1 MGDNYLRA
9 MKKYLL
15 FFLIFLSSPLF
26 AQSINSDGC
35 LECDVL
41 SVGDTFT
48 FQGTSHYVVDRSGL
62 DTAIAKNQDLTKYC
76 TSKITDMS
84 SLSLDTLFNQAIGI
98 WDVSNVSD
106 MGGIFGGA
114 SAFNQDISNWN
125 TSSVT
130 NMSSMFQNASVFN
143 QNIGSWNTAAVT
155 NMQRMFYAASAFNQN
170 ISSWNTAAVNN
181 MLAMFELASS
191 FNQYISSWN
200 TSSVT
205 NMNEMF
211 QNATSFNQ
219 NINTNGNSWNTS
231 AVIGMK
237 EMFSGATSFNG
248 NISSWNTA
256 AVIDMYGMF
265 WNSSVFNQDIG
276 SWDVSSVT
284 DIWRMFDNAG
294 SFNQD
299 IGSWDVSNVTNMTK
313 LFNGATVFNQDLTPW
328 CVSNIS
334 SLPSN
339 FSSNS
344 ALAATNLPRWGT
356 CPPFA
361 ISTSNISESSFDI
374 NWTSNNQLST
384 GYEARISLNGTS
396 SYTVISGTGTF
407 ATFSG
412 LISGT
417 YYDFSI
423 RETLPQGDTTHWSLV
438 QTATTCNPDTSVFVS
453 GSLDFCDG
461 GSVTLTAASGQSYS
475 WNTGDTTQSITVNQA
490 GSYYAVINTI
500 NGCVDTTAIYTT
512 TIFTNAD
519 TSLTASGPLDFCRY
533 DDVILAGAEG
543 QLYLWSTG
551 ETTPSITINQAG
563 LYFAIATTINGCN
576 DTTTIYATTIFPT
589 ADTSVTASG
598 SLDFCSYD
606 DVTLTAASGYS
617 YLWNTGDTTQAI
629 TSNTAGSYF
638 AVVTAP
644 NGCKDTT
651 DTYTTA
657 VFDDADTNVTVSGPL
672 DFCSHDNVILT
683 AAAGQSYL
691 WSSGETTQ
699 SVNINQAGTYNAIV
713 TTTNGCLDTTAAFTT
728 TIFPDADTGI
738 TASGPLDFCSYDYV
752 TLTGAAGQT
761 YLWSNGDTLQA
772 SVINTTGDY
781 FVTATTTNGCSANSD
796 TIAVT
801 VFPDVV
807 LPQIISVHYSY
818 VPSYVVS
825 NGLGWVGTGLMNSLT
840 ILSDSNHTY
849 QWRVKG
855 GVITSGQGTDSL
867 VITWGIPDT
876 NASVWLIVTRGACKD
891 STSLNF
897 VISGIGFD
905 ENFLLQAKLYP
916 NPNDGCFTIEIPERY
931 IGSEMIVMDGIG
943 RPLERLIIQETKTN
957 IDIRKRPK
965 GVYRVH
971 IKSQQG
977 IKTIPLIKQ

>member
-1 MGDNYLRA
+1 MGYNYLRA

-62 DTAIAKNQDLTKYC
+62 DTAIANNQDLTKYC

-84 SLSLDTLFNQAIGI
+84 SLSLDSLFNQAIGF
-98 WDVSNVSD
+98 WDVSNVNN
-106 MGGIFGGA
+106 MANIFSGA
-114 SAFNQDISNWN
+114 TSFNQDISSWN
-125 TSSVT
+125 TASVT
-130 NMSSMFQNASVFN
+130 NTSSMFQNAS
-143 QNIGSWNTAAVT
+143 
-155 NMQRMFYAASAFNQN
+155 AFNQSLTQ
-170 ISSWNTAAVNN
+170 I
-181 MLAMFELASS
+181 
-191 FNQYISSWN
+191 
-200 TSSVT
+200 
-205 NMNEMF
+205 
-211 QNATSFNQ
+211 
-219 NINTNGNSWNTS
+219 GNSWNLES
-231 AVIGMK
+231 VANMNGM
-237 EMFSGATSFNG
+237 FDGATSLSTNNYDIFLYSQAN
-248 NISSWNTA
+248 NTA
-256 AVIDMYGMF
+256 
-265 WNSSVFNQDIG
+265 
-276 SWDVSSVT
+276 
-284 DIWRMFDNAG
+284 
-294 SFNQD
+294 
-299 IGSWDVSNVTNMTK
+299 TN
-313 LFNGATVFNQDLTPW
+313 
-328 CVSNIS
+328 SNIS
-334 SLPSN
+334 ITV
-339 FSSNS
+339 SSNY
-344 ALAATNLPRWGT
+344 TD
-356 CPPFA
+356 
-361 ISTSNISESSFDI
+361 STSRAYLTGTKNWTINDNGFDI
-374 NWTSNNQLST
+374 
-384 GYEARISLNGTS
+384 S
-396 SYTVISGTGTF
+396 SI
-407 ATFSG
+407 
-412 LISGT
+412 
-417 YYDFSI
+417 
-423 RETLPQGDTTHWSLV
+423 
-438 QTATTCNPDTSVFVS
+438 CNPDTSVIVS

-461 GSVTLTAASGQSYS
+461 GSVTLTAAIGQSYS

-576 DTTTIYATTIFPT
+576 DTTTIYVTTIFPT

-657 VFDDADTNVTVSGPL
+657 VFDDADTNVTVSGSL

-691 WSSGETTQ
+691 WSSGETSQ

-796 TIAVT
+796 TTAVT

>member
-1 MGDNYLRA
+1 

-62 DTAIAKNQDLTKYC
+62 DTAIANNQDLTKYC

-84 SLSLDTLFNQAIGI
+84 SLSLDSLFNQAIGF
-98 WDVSNVSD
+98 WDVSNVNN
-106 MGGIFGGA
+106 MANIFSGA
-114 SAFNQDISNWN
+114 TSFNQDISSWN
-125 TSSVT
+125 TASVT
-130 NMSSMFQNASVFN
+130 NTSSMFQNAS
-143 QNIGSWNTAAVT
+143 
-155 NMQRMFYAASAFNQN
+155 AFNQSLTQ
-170 ISSWNTAAVNN
+170 I
-181 MLAMFELASS
+181 
-191 FNQYISSWN
+191 
-200 TSSVT
+200 
-205 NMNEMF
+205 
-211 QNATSFNQ
+211 
-219 NINTNGNSWNTS
+219 GNSWNLES
-231 AVIGMK
+231 VANMNGM
-237 EMFSGATSFNG
+237 FDGATSLSTNNYDIFLYSQAN
-248 NISSWNTA
+248 NTA
-256 AVIDMYGMF
+256 
-265 WNSSVFNQDIG
+265 
-276 SWDVSSVT
+276 
-284 DIWRMFDNAG
+284 
-294 SFNQD
+294 
-299 IGSWDVSNVTNMTK
+299 TN
-313 LFNGATVFNQDLTPW
+313 
-328 CVSNIS
+328 SNIS
-334 SLPSN
+334 ITV
-339 FSSNS
+339 SSNY
-344 ALAATNLPRWGT
+344 TD
-356 CPPFA
+356 
-361 ISTSNISESSFDI
+361 STSRAYLTGTKNWTINDNGFDI
-374 NWTSNNQLST
+374 
-384 GYEARISLNGTS
+384 S
-396 SYTVISGTGTF
+396 SI
-407 ATFSG
+407 
-412 LISGT
+412 
-417 YYDFSI
+417 
-423 RETLPQGDTTHWSLV
+423 
-438 QTATTCNPDTSVFVS
+438 CNPDTSVIVS

-461 GSVTLTAASGQSYS
+461 GSVTLTAAIGQSYS

-576 DTTTIYATTIFPT
+576 DTTTIYVTTIFPT

-657 VFDDADTNVTVSGPL
+657 VFDDADTNVTVSGSL

-691 WSSGETTQ
+691 WSSGETSQ